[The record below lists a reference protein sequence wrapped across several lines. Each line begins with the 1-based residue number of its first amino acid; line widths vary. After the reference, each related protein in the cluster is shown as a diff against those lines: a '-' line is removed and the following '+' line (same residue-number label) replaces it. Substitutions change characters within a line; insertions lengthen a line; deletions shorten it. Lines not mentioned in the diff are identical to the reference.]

1 MERASKMSNQEYYKK
16 SAELKELEIKVNR
29 QDVKLDTL
37 LNTLA
42 EDYEMTFEKAKENY
56 FLDMDVKEARK
67 VVDKCKLEIRRLGEV
82 NTGAIE
88 EYERV
93 SERYNFLIN
102 QREDLTKAEDTIL
115 EIIKELDEIMAD
127 KFVETFEVIREKF
140 KEVFKKLFGGGN
152 AELKL
157 INPDDVLTTGIDIK
171 ALPPGKT
178 LQHISLLSGGEK
190 TLTAIS
196 LLFAILETRP
206 VPFCILDE
214 VEAALDEVNVDN
226 FGKFLDEFKDKTQ
239 FILITHKKKT
249 MEYADVL
256 YGVTMQESGVSKLV
270 SVKLEDIKE
279 EK

>member
-1 MERASKMSNQEYYKK
+1 MFYKK
-16 SAELKELEIKVNR
+16 QQTLKELEIKVNR
-29 QDVKLDTL
+29 ADVKLDNL
-37 LNTLA
+37 LNTLT
-42 EDYEMTFEKAKENY
+42 EDYAITFERAKANY
-56 FLDMDVKEARK
+56 FLDIDPAEARK
-67 VVDKCKLEIRRLGEV
+67 IVDKCKVEIKRLGDV
-82 NTGAIE
+82 NVGAIE

-93 SERYNFLIN
+93 SERYKFLN
-102 QREDLTKAEDTIL
+102 AQKDDLKKAEDTIL
-115 EIIKELDEIMAD
+115 EIIKELDDIM
-127 KFVETFEVIREKF
+127 KERFLESFEKIKIKF

-157 INPDDVLTTGIDIK
+157 TDPDNILSTGIDIK

-226 FGKFLDEFKDKTQ
+226 FGKFLGEFKNKTQ
-239 FILITHKKKT
+239 FIVITHKKKT

-256 YGVTMQESGVSKLV
+256 YGITMQESGVSKLV
-270 SVKLEDIKE
+270 SVKLEDIHE
-279 EK
+279 